1 MIGQLAITSAL
12 FPLLLQDPN
21 PHVVNIA
28 SSLAYFSA
36 MGVGAYSSSK
46 AALVSLHETLE
57 EEVLSQHPNFKFSLY
72 VLGQIKST
80 MFEKDTPNRVL
91 APLLEPQNLAK
102 IIIQNLYTNKS
113 GRFYYP
119 FYARFMPLLRFF
131 PLPIQKLARLFSGMD
146 KIYS

>member
-1 MIGQLAITSAL
+1 
-12 FPLLLQDPN
+12 
-21 PHVVNIA
+21 
-28 SSLAYFSA
+28 
-36 MGVGAYSSSK
+36 
-46 AALVSLHETLE
+46 
-57 EEVLSQHPNFKFSLY
+57 
-72 VLGQIKST
+72 